1 MSRLKVTLMCSDP
14 RHPVNRMLDRWRE
27 VQGRAHEIT
36 VCRKKAELPGGDIL
50 FLISCSEIIREV
62 DRSKYSK
69 VLVLHASDLPKGRGW
84 SPHIWELAAGAEFI
98 TLSLLEAAEN
108 VDGGAIWS
116 KEVIPV
122 PVNALYDEINDLL
135 FQSESRLMDFAILN
149 FATVIPQPQ
158 SEEFEPTYYR
168 RRVPED
174 SELDPKLSLAEQFNL
189 LRVCDPQR
197 FPAYFKL
204 HGHKYKIVLEK
215 LF

>member
-27 VQGRAHEIT
+27 AQGRAHEIT

-108 VDGGAIWS
+108 VDSGAIWS

-197 FPAYFKL
+197 FLAYFKL

>member
-1 MSRLKVTLMCSDP
+1 MIQGILSIGCWIDGERCKV
-14 RHPVNRMLDRWRE
+14 E
-27 VQGRAHEIT
+27 AHEIT

-108 VDGGAIWS
+108 VDSGAIWS